1 MSSVAAHMQSKAD
14 GRVAWPAPAYAWYV
28 IAVLIAAY
36 AFAILDRSIISLLVD
51 PIKKDLG
58 VTDSQIGLLQSPV
71 AISPRLSE

>member
-1 MSSVAAHMQSKAD
+1 MSSVAAHTPSKAD
-14 GRVAWPAPAYAWYV
+14 GRVAWPAP
-28 IAVLIAAY
+28 AY